1 MDNKSP
7 YQKAIGSMTA
17 HEEAAEI
24 ILQFREILSVA
35 APDVKEIVVHTI
47 KSDGALEDV
56 HIDDLKL

>member
-1 MDNKSP
+1 
-7 YQKAIGSMTA
+7 MTA

-35 APDVKEIVVHTI
+35 APDVKEIVIRTI
-47 KSDGALEDV
+47 KDKGALEDV

>member
-1 MDNKSP
+1 MDKKSP
-7 YQKAIGSMTA
+7 YQKAIGNMTA

-35 APDVKEIVVHTI
+35 APDVKEVVIRTI
-47 KSDGALEDV
+47 KDKGALEDV